1 MSSYSL
7 VLCLIQYKTWKSMKE
22 KLKRH
27 AILSL
32 KNMRLLLGTHQSVTF
47 YMNLPNLKG
56 QKVKLRTIKQMTLKV
71 TYAAFNQSHCGF
83 DF

>member
-1 MSSYSL
+1 
-7 VLCLIQYKTWKSMKE
+7 MKE

-27 AILSL
+27 ATLSL
-32 KNMRLLLGTHQSVTF
+32 KKHATSIRHQRVTGD
-47 YMNLPNLKG
+47 MNLPNLKR

>member
-1 MSSYSL
+1 MEKHEGK
-7 VLCLIQYKTWKSMKE
+7 VKKTCHSFTE
-22 KLKRH
+22 KH
-27 AILSL
+27 ATSI
-32 KNMRLLLGTHQSVTF
+32 RHQSVTF